1 MISEELTKNHM
12 DLTTLKPVQ
21 DKLEN
26 HLVYQSVNDLKSLR
40 TFMEHHVYCVWDF
53 MSLLKALQKE
63 LAPTGAPWFPSK
75 NGNICRLINE
85 IVLAEESDT
94 ASSSNHKHRFISHY
108 EMYVQAMEEVGAN
121 TAPIKNFLKEA
132 QLNGIKTALLAEVIP
147 APAKTFMTS
156 TFEIIETSKPH
167 LIAAAFSLGRENVI
181 PRMFRSLLKDMK
193 ISEDSAPIFYHYL
206 NRHIELDEDE
216 HWPMALGMLESL
228 CSGDTKLEK
237 EALET
242 AHLSLE
248 SRVTFWNSVKDQL

>member
-1 MISEELTKNHM
+1 M
-12 DLTTLKPVQ
+12 DLTTLKLVQ

-26 HLVYQSVNDLKSLR
+26 HPIYQSVNDLESLH

-63 LAPTGAPWFPSK
+63 LAPTGAPWFPSED
-75 NGNICRLINE
+75 GNICRLINE

-94 ASSSNHKHRFISHY
+94 ALSSNHKHSFISHY

-121 TAPIKNFLKEA
+121 TAPIKIFLKEA
-132 QLNGIKTALLAEVIP
+132 QLVGIKTALLTEAIP

-156 TFEIIETSKPH
+156 TFEIIETNKPH

-181 PRMFRSLLKDMK
+181 PCMFRSLLRDMK
-193 ISEDSAPIFYHYL
+193 ITEDRAPMFYHYL

-216 HWPMALGMLESL
+216 HWPMALSMLKSL
-228 CSGDTKLEK
+228 CSADPKLEK
-237 EALET
+237 EALDT
-242 AHLSLE
+242 ALLSLE
-248 SRVTFWNSVKDQL
+248 SRVTFWNSVKNEL

>member
-1 MISEELTKNHM
+1 M

-26 HLVYQSVNDLKSLR
+26 HPIYQSVNDLESLH

-63 LAPTGAPWFPSK
+63 LAPTGAPWFPSED
-75 NGNICRLINE
+75 GNICRLINE

-94 ASSSNHKHRFISHY
+94 TLSSNHKHSFISHY

-121 TAPIKNFLKEA
+121 TAPIKIFLKEA
-132 QLNGIKTALLAEVIP
+132 QLNGIKTALLNEAIP
-147 APAKTFMTS
+147 SPAKTFMTS
-156 TFEIIETSKPH
+156 TFEIIETNKPH

-181 PRMFRSLLKDMK
+181 PCMFRSLLRDMK
-193 ISEDSAPIFYHYL
+193 ITEDRAPMFYHYL

-216 HWPMALGMLESL
+216 HWPMALSMLKSL
-228 CSGDTKLEK
+228 CSADPKLEK
-237 EALET
+237 EALDT
-242 AHLSLE
+242 ALLSLE
-248 SRVTFWNSVKDQL
+248 SRVTFWNSVKNEL